1 MDDYTF
7 NMQLYAPN
15 ITNWTKCAQLSIY
28 DEQTYDENT
37 AGSNPIG
44 TGPYVL
50 VDYVPNSHLNLERR
64 DDYWASYPM
73 RST

>member
-1 MDDYTF
+1 VDDYTF